1 MWFTLPRLSPQGNYK
16 EAGEY
21 FNRAYNISRAMGENE
36 AIQVNRVQS
45 GIAQAH
51 AMLNMYSKLVVEG
64 ASSRDYLER
73 TMDWK
78 SIRANIFESRDER
91 SKSTSYT
98 PVSDQ
103 GWEESTSCILLSV

>member
-1 MWFTLPRLSPQGNYK
+1 
-16 EAGEY
+16 
-21 FNRAYNISRAMGENE
+21 MGESE

-51 AMLNMYSKLVVEG
+51 AMLSLYSNLVVEG
-64 ASSRDYLER
+64 AWSRDCLER

-91 SKSTSYT
+91 SKLTACTLFPS
-98 PVSDQ
+98 
-103 GWEESTSCILLSV
+103 ESRD